1 MEHQSRKMRSMFFSS
16 VAHELR
22 TPLNSIIPIIKMILE
37 SPNFNLTAQLRKNLR
52 IVLNSALHLQSVIE
66 DALDMSRIEN
76 NKFTILKEMFNVRE
90 AVEEV
95 CEIIA
100 FQVESKKLQALVKIS
115 DEVPTHVFSD
125 LKRYKQILF
134 NLIGNAVKFTFKG
147 AIKVRVDF
155 ECEEGRDTLIT
166 KVEDSRL
173 GIQREDL
180 NKLFT
185 FFGKIS
191 NTKDINKG
199 GMGLGLTI
207 SKMIL

>member
-1 MEHQSRKMRSMFFSS
+1 MRSMFFSS

-95 CEIIA
+95 CEIMA
-100 FQVESKKLQALVKIS
+100 FQVESKKLQALVEIS

-155 ECEEGRDTLIT
+155 EREEGRDTLIT
-166 KVEDSRL
+166 
-173 GIQREDL
+173 
-180 NKLFT
+180 
-185 FFGKIS
+185 
-191 NTKDINKG
+191 
-199 GMGLGLTI
+199 
-207 SKMIL
+207 